1 MKQQEGNIRFVFITG
16 ISKFSQL
23 SIFSEL
29 NNLKI
34 LTLKDEYSSCCGIT
48 KSELTQ
54 YFREGIEEMAEH
66 NGLTYEETLE
76 QLKQHYDGYHFSIN
90 SEDMKQ
96 QEGNIRFV
104 FITGISKFSQ
114 LSIFSELNNLKILTL
129 KDEYS
134 SCCGITNSELTQYFR
149 EGIEEMAEH
158 NGLTYEETL
167 EQLKQHYD
175 GYHFSINSEDIF
187 NPYSIIN
194 ALDDKEFNSYWF
206 TSGTPTFLIEL
217 MQQKN
222 LDMMDLNDIW
232 ARAKRFDVPTETITD
247 PVPVLFQS
255 GYLTIKG
262 YDKQLDMY
270 YLSFPN
276 QEVRQGFSES
286 LCQYYTPSE
295 VGELD
300 AIVYAYKKN
309 VLINDDMG
317 AFMPHLKAFYDKF
330 PYTIINNNERHYQAV
345 MFTIFTMLGED
356 VKVEHTTSDGRID
369 LVLKTDKSIFIFE
382 LKYKKSADIAMAQIS
397 DKDYAKAFADDGRK
411 VVKVGVN
418 FSEDQ
423 RSIEDWVIK

>member
-1 MKQQEGNIRFVFITG
+1 
-16 ISKFSQL
+16 
-23 SIFSEL
+23 
-29 NNLKI
+29 
-34 LTLKDEYSSCCGIT
+34 
-48 KSELTQ
+48 
-54 YFREGIEEMAEH
+54 
-66 NGLTYEETLE
+66 
-76 QLKQHYDGYHFSIN
+76 
-90 SEDMKQ
+90 
-96 QEGNIRFV
+96 
-104 FITGISKFSQ
+104 
-114 LSIFSELNNLKILTL
+114 
-129 KDEYS
+129 
-134 SCCGITNSELTQYFR
+134 
-149 EGIEEMAEH
+149 
-158 NGLTYEETL
+158 
-167 EQLKQHYD
+167 
-175 GYHFSINSEDIF
+175 
-187 NPYSIIN
+187 
-194 ALDDKEFNSYWF
+194 
-206 TSGTPTFLIEL
+206 

-262 YDKQLDMY
+262 YDKLLGMY

-330 PYTIINNNERHYQAV
+330 PYTIINNNARHYQAV

-356 VKVEHTTSDGRID
+356 VKVEHTTSDRRID

-411 VVKVGVN
+411 VVKVGVY

>member
-1 MKQQEGNIRFVFITG
+1 MENTYSILNGILEVEEKKYGLKVNPIDEKSFGGRLKNILLAAAAQTGKQVVVLIDEYDAPMHDSVNDEDLQKTIRNIMRDFFSPLKQQEGNIRFVFITG

-29 NNLKI
+29 NNLK
-34 LTLKDEYSSCCGIT
+34 K
-48 KSELTQ
+48 
-54 YFREGIEEMAEH
+54 
-66 NGLTYEETLE
+66 
-76 QLKQHYDGYHFSIN
+76 
-90 SEDMKQ
+90 
-96 QEGNIRFV
+96 
-104 FITGISKFSQ
+104 
-114 LSIFSELNNLKILTL
+114 
-129 KDEYS
+129 
-134 SCCGITNSELTQYFR
+134 
-149 EGIEEMAEH
+149 
-158 NGLTYEETL
+158 
-167 EQLKQHYD
+167 LKQHYD

-255 GYLTIKG
+255 DYLTIKG
-262 YDKQLDMY
+262 YDKLLGMY

-330 PYTIINNNERHYQAV
+330 PYTIINNNARHYQAV
-345 MFTIFTMLGED
+345 MFTIFNMLGED
-356 VKVEHTTSDGRID
+356 VKVEHTTSDRRID